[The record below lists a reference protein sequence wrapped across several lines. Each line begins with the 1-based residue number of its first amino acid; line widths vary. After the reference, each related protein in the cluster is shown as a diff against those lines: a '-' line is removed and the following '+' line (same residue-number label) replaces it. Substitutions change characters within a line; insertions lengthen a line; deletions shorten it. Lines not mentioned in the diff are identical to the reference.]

1 MKKIFFLSLVSLIA
15 FASCK
20 KDDIKTEA
28 AQSSETIGTT
38 SSWKTIENWSSSENT
53 YQGSI
58 NDDKISSDIAS
69 EGLVLVYAKSN
80 SSSVLLPAQIG
91 NTYLYYQVENGSVQ
105 IVANNAAPD
114 KAVQFSY
121 IIFSKDQLN
130 TLNQKGITS
139 SQLLKMNYQQITQV
153 KN

>member
-1 MKKIFFLSLVSLIA
+1 MKKIFFLSLVSLVA

-20 KDDIKTEA
+20 KEDTKTEEA
-28 AQSSETIGTT
+28 PSSETIGTT
-38 SSWKTIENWSSSENT
+38 SSWKAIENWSSSENT
-53 YQGSI
+53 YEGSI
-58 NDDKISSDIAS
+58 ADDNISSDIAS

-80 SSSVLLPAQIG
+80 NGNISLPAQIG
-91 NTYLYYQVENGSVQ
+91 NSYLYYQVENGSVQ

-114 KAVQFSY
+114 KTLQFSY
-121 IIFSKDQLN
+121 IVFSKDQLN
-130 TLNQKGITS
+130 TLNQKGIIS

>member
-1 MKKIFFLSLVSLIA
+1 MKKILFLSLVSLVA

-20 KDDIKTEA
+20 KDDIKTKA

-38 SSWKTIENWSSSENT
+38 SSWKAIENWSSSE
-53 YQGSI
+53 GSYKASLS
-58 NDDKISSDIAS
+58 DDRISSDITN
-69 EGLVLVYAKSN
+69 EGLVLVYAKSYN
-80 SSSVLLPAQIG
+80 SSTLLPAQIG

-105 IVANNAAPD
+105 IVANSAAPGETL
-114 KAVQFSY
+114 QFIY

-130 TLNQKGITS
+130 TLNQKGINA
-139 SQLLKMNYQQITQV
+139 SQLLKMNYQQITQL